1 VRERRLIGRKIM
13 AVVLLMGLAVSSLP
27 GKAMALDIKVPKF
40 LKLSNYR
47 FSTEAERRDMARMYI
62 EKKNQNLKTFKIK
75 LNEANNP
82 LLTPK
87 RKDLLYLTYKSAL
100 NLNLSY
106 LHAHSTDYWY
116 KWKDQRKAA
125 ASTSK

>member
-1 VRERRLIGRKIM
+1 MGRKIM

-62 EKKNQNLKTFKIK
+62 ERKNQNLKTFKIK
-75 LNEANNP
+75 LNEVNSP
-82 LLTPK
+82 LLTQK
-87 RKDLLYLTYKSAL
+87 SKDLLYLTYKSDI

-106 LHAHSTDYWY
+106 LHAHATDYWY
-116 KWKDQRKAA
+116 KLKDQLKGTAV
-125 ASTSK
+125 TVK

>member
-1 VRERRLIGRKIM
+1 MGRKIM

-62 EKKNQNLKTFKIK
+62 ERKNQNLKTFKIK
-75 LNEANNP
+75 LNEVNSP
-82 LLTPK
+82 LLTQK
-87 RKDLLYLTYKSAL
+87 SKDLLYLTYKSAI

-106 LHAHSTDYWY
+106 LHAHATDYWY
-116 KWKDQRKAA
+116 KLKDQLKGTAV
-125 ASTSK
+125 TVK